1 MLVTNNTLIEN
12 PDVFVEGDYY
22 AVLIKTRDLVYEGYK
37 LLTHPLFASIR
48 MNFGPVRSLILSD
61 EKKPIKENEYSMIL
75 IGESIS
81 KYQKLME
88 NRKPDFAHL
97 EDYEK
102 IDFDLFMQ
110 AQRELK
116 II

>member
-1 MLVTNNTLIEN
+1 MLITNNTLIEN
-12 PDVFVEGDYY
+12 PDIFVEGDYY
-22 AVLIKTRDLVYEGYK
+22 SVLIKTRDLVYEGYE

-61 EKKPIKENEYSMIL
+61 EKKPVKENEYSMTL

-81 KYQKLME
+81 KYQKLMGE
-88 NRKPDFAHL
+88 RKPDFAHR

-102 IDFDLFMQ
+102 IDLDLLKQ
-110 AQRELK
+110 AQKELK
-116 II
+116 IL